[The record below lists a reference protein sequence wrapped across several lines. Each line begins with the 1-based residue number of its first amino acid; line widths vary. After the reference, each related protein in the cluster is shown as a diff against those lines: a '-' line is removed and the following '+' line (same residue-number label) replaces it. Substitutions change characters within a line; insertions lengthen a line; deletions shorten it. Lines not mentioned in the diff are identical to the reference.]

1 MKKKIKEDK
10 DYIILK
16 NKICDNHNG
25 LWCPNINCSFE
36 KKKTESWYDLHFF
49 ENNVVKNNIP
59 YFNIEQD
66 KDNKKVKEQMK
77 SICVDVILNSEQKII
92 IDRWFK
98 AYILMYN
105 ATLKL
110 IKERYVN
117 KYRTILNYKTLR
129 TTFLKN
135 VRDKIIEDSQLPIKK
150 NTKIMT
156 HIMDTAI
163 RLACSNYKSALTN
176 LKRGHIRHFRIRK
189 WKIIK
194 DANILV
200 IEPCYFTQGSLC
212 PKILGMIEC
221 YYNGE
226 KFDLSKIG
234 KEYNSECILLYERN
248 LNKYSL
254 LVPTSAE
261 NNIKT
266 HNKSFISLDPGIRTF
281 MTGISENEIIK
292 IGDNC
297 QDRIKRLLKKKDKL
311 ESYKI
316 KNKKIKKKIR
326 NLHYKLKNLIT
337 DMHWK
342 SINYLTNNYKTI
354 LIGDLSFK
362 RISNK
367 KTSNIAKMTKRIGA
381 ELSFYKYRQRLSYKC
396 KLNNCNYIEVNE
408 KYTSKMCSICG
419 HYKEDLGSNKI
430 YSCNKCKT
438 VIDRDVNGCRNICL
452 KSFK

>member
-1 MKKKIKEDK
+1 MRRKRKEDK
-10 DYIILK
+10 DYILLK
-16 NKICDNHNG
+16 NKICDNNAS
-25 LWCPNINCSFE
+25 LWCPNINITFE
-36 KKKTESWYDLHFF
+36 KKQTESWYDLHSF
-49 ENNVVKNNIP
+49 ENKDDNYITPSFKNN
-59 YFNIEQD
+59 EED
-66 KDNKKVKEQMK
+66 KKKEMK
-77 SICVDVILNSEQKII
+77 CIKVDVILNNEQKEI

-105 ATLKL
+105 ATLK
-110 IKERYVN
+110 IINDRYVN
-117 KYRTILNYKTLR
+117 KEKTILNYQTLR
-129 TTFLKN
+129 TNFLKDI
-135 VRDKIIEDSQLPIKK
+135 RDKIIKDSQLPMKK

-189 WKIIK
+189 WKITK
-194 DANILV
+194 DTNILA
-200 IEPCYFTQGSLC
+200 IEPNYFTQGSLC

-234 KEYNSECILLYERN
+234 NEYNSECILFYEKKID
-248 LNKYSL
+248 KYSL
-254 LVPTSAE
+254 LIPTCVE
-261 NNIKT
+261 NNIKM
-266 HNKSFISLDPGIRTF
+266 HNKSFIALDPGIRTF

-297 QDRIKRLLKKKDKL
+297 QCRIKQLLKKKDRL
-311 ESYKI
+311 NSYKV
-316 KNKKIKKKIR
+316 KNKKIRKKIR
-326 NLHYKLKNLIT
+326 NVHYKLKNLIT

-362 RISNK
+362 GISNK
-367 KTSNIAKMTKRIGA
+367 KTSNISKMTKRIGA

-396 KLNNCNYIEVNE
+396 KINNCNCIVVNE
-408 KYTSKMCSICG
+408 KYTSKMCSSCG
-419 HYKEDLGSNKI
+419 HYKEDLGSNKE

-438 VIDRDVNGCRNICL
+438 IIDRDVNGCRNICL
-452 KSFK
+452 KSF